1 MGQLQVIPVRWMAPE
16 TIRYCNEM
24 KFTVASDVWAY
35 GVTVWEIY
43 TYGETP
49 YYSFNNA
56 DARKEIV
63 RGLTLE
69 IPETCPDSMKNI
81 MRQCWMYDPH
91 ARCSFDQIVQI
102 IEEFESEISQSQM
115 DENELQV
122 PFEASTDEVLPS
134 ETI

>member
-1 MGQLQVIPVRWMAPE
+1 
-16 TIRYCNEM
+16 M

-69 IPETCPDSMKNI
+69 IPETCPNSMMNI

-91 ARCSFDQIVQI
+91 ARYSFDQIVQI
-102 IEEFESEISQSQM
+102 IEEFELEISQSQM

-122 PFEASTDEVLPS
+122 PFEASYQYLEVLPS
-134 ETI
+134 ETIKRSILF